1 MQKTFLLISIF
12 ALVVGCARGVPVR
25 NPQIKESSIPTRY
38 CIEGIK
44 PIKGDR
50 VKGDQGW
57 IYWTTCV
64 EMVLN
69 FYAKPFEKETID
81 KAIARVR
88 AAGIT
93 AAAIGPSLG
102 SLGAIETIETGVRT
116 IVDSKSPALYYPTAL
131 DLHGFKRHFF
141 YDQSPNGVRIKFFL
155 AQRHPVIVSWP
166 IVQSADQASWQELS
180 YVLLIGYDD
189 EKEIFLVCN
198 PKSGEAF
205 EMPYRDFP
213 RRQAFEWV
221 DTSKL
226 VRSGEIIYPEKYEA
240 SQNQF
245 AASKTS
251 SSDNINLTA
260 ESRPPISKKPQVAAP
275 TTSAPTLSP
284 STAIKQ
290 CSTPI
295 WNIGDSWKFEDREI
309 KVIRVEGDL
318 YIAEN
323 SSSSD
328 LVAYDNNTLEET
340 FSIDDKGGR
349 VKMKSTFPI
358 YFDFPL
364 YVGKKWKR
372 LFSARPSFLN
382 RDYDYLMEY
391 KVLCIED
398 ITVSAGTF
406 KAFKVEIN
414 HTNNESKGSGKAH
427 IWYSPKVK
435 LFVKVALDDSSYW
448 RNSQGRELMSFNLKD
463 KETSPEEIKLPIEK
477 VDIAPQVQPTLVE
490 KQKVAPPIVP
500 SLSTHEQGVDIPSKS
515 QPPVTG
521 KKKVPAFAAPPQ
533 STDFVVVTGTFAN
546 IRTGAGNEFPIV
558 TTVNQGAKLTL
569 LGEYGKWFNV
579 RLENGQEGWINS
591 RFVQE

>member
-1 MQKTFLLISIF
+1 MILMSSYLAQNMLDDCMDKFIKNSFQGRCLMKKLILLLLVPLVLFAYDEIYFSEASCYGKRKETKMKKLITLFLLIFGLTSCQVYH
-12 ALVVGCARGVPVR
+12 AVR
-25 NPQIKESSIPTRY
+25 LS
-38 CIEGIK
+38 
-44 PIKGDR
+44 
-50 VKGDQGW
+50 
-57 IYWTTCV
+57 
-64 EMVLN
+64 
-69 FYAKPFEKETID
+69 EK
-81 KAIARVR
+81 
-88 AAGIT
+88 
-93 AAAIGPSLG
+93 
-102 SLGAIETIETGVRT
+102 
-116 IVDSKSPALYYPTAL
+116 
-131 DLHGFKRHFF
+131 
-141 YDQSPNGVRIKFFL
+141 
-155 AQRHPVIVSWP
+155 
-166 IVQSADQASWQELS
+166 
-180 YVLLIGYDD
+180 
-189 EKEIFLVCN
+189 
-198 PKSGEAF
+198 
-205 EMPYRDFP
+205 
-213 RRQAFEWV
+213 
-221 DTSKL
+221 
-226 VRSGEIIYPEKYEA
+226 YPECANQPTQSDFINCVNEKYKVNLLDNTNIPVWDWKEA
-240 SQNQF
+240 EKTPCANDVYQI
-245 AASKTS
+245 SKPQP
-251 SSDNINLTA
+251 
-260 ESRPPISKKPQVAAP
+260 PPISEPKQ
-275 TTSAPTLSP
+275 
-284 STAIKQ
+284 STKQPMLLKQ
-290 CSTPI
+290 CGVPI

-427 IWYSPKVK
+427 IWYSPEVK

-490 KQKVAPPIVP
+490 KQKVAPPIAP

-515 QPPVTG
+515 QPPVTE
-521 KKKVPAFAAPPQ
+521 KKKVPAFAPPPQ
-533 STDFVVVTGTFAN
+533 STDFVVVTGTSAN

-579 RLENGQEGWINS
+579 RLENGQEGWINR